1 VTRAVARGMRRR
13 IARALVALLP
23 ALGACASPGVPPGG
37 PDDNAPPRLLSIS
50 PDTGATGVRPREV
63 VFTFDEVV
71 SETPRGAGVGSAGG
85 AGTAGAGD
93 PLAPLI
99 LVSPRVGSVEVDWRR
114 ERIGVRPRR
123 GFRDSTTYT
132 VTLLPGLSDLRD
144 NVRDTATI
152 AVFSTGPARA
162 RNRIGGV
169 VFDWVNGR
177 PAARAIVEAISADS
191 TVYFTIADSV
201 GRFTIANLPIGPYL
215 IKGVVDVNT
224 NRAVDPREA
233 YDTASVNANIVARN
247 DTAAAELYAF
257 VRDTIG
263 PRIATVVQR
272 DSLTLRVT
280 LDRPLLPRETLQ
292 PASFRLVAGDS
303 SVAPIAA
310 VYTAADYDS
319 LQTRRARAAADS
331 AERARPDT
339 ARARARRDSVA
350 RADSLAR
357 LPRDTAA
364 AARGRRGPPPPVP
377 RRPTPSTELVIVL
390 PQPLRPQTAYRLTA
404 RDLRGLGGN
413 ARTSERTFNTPR
425 AEPARPAAA
434 PTTPPAAAPGTP
446 PAATPA
452 ATPTTSPRTTPATPP
467 PTGTPPTGTPP
478 TGTPPTGTP
487 AAGAPAPRDTTRRP
501 PR

>member
-1 VTRAVARGMRRR
+1 MRRR
-13 IARALVALLP
+13 LARALVALLP

-37 PDDNAPPRLLSIS
+37 PEDRSPPRLLRIS
-50 PDTGATGVRPREV
+50 PDTGATNVRPREV

-132 VTLLPGLSDLRD
+132 VTLLPGLADLRD
-144 NVRDTATI
+144 NVRDTGTV

-177 PAARAIVEAISADS
+177 PAARAIVEAITPDS
-191 TVYFTIADSV
+191 TVYYTIADSV
-201 GRFTIANLPIGPYL
+201 GRFTIQNVPIGPYL

-233 YDTASVNANIVARN
+233 YDTVSVNANVVARN

-263 PRIATVVQR
+263 PRIATVTLR
-272 DSLTLRVT
+272 DSLTLRVAV
-280 LDRPLLPRETLQ
+280 DRPLLPRETLQ
-292 PASFRLVAGDS
+292 LAQFRLVAGDS
-303 SVAPIAA
+303 SVAPLAA

-319 LQTRRARAAADS
+319 VQARRARAAADS
-331 AERARPDT
+331 LERVRPDT

-364 AARGRRGPPPPVP
+364 AARARRGAPPPVP

-390 PQPLRPQTAYRLTA
+390 AQPLRPQTAYRLTA

-425 AEPARPAAA
+425 AEPARPPAPAADTTARPATPPAARPAGATPPAA
-434 PTTPPAAAPGTP
+434 PTTTPPTTTP
-446 PAATPA
+446 PA
-452 ATPTTSPRTTPATPP
+452 
-467 PTGTPPTGTPP
+467 
-478 TGTPPTGTP
+478 
-487 AAGAPAPRDTTRRP
+487 GAPPAPRDTTRRP